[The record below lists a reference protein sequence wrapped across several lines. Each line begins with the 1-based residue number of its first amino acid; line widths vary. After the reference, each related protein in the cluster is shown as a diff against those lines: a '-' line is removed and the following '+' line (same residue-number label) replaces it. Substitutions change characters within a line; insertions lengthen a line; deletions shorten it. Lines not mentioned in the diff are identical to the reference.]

1 MDVDGQTRSG
11 TRGVVS
17 GGHPVTVG
25 AAIEVLRAGGNAYDA
40 AVASGFAAAVA
51 EPCLSSLGGGGFLLA
66 RTASGEEVLFDFF
79 VDTPGRGAPATA
91 PVLTPITVRFKGTGQ
106 VFHVGHG
113 SVAVP
118 GALAGYLHVHRRL
131 GRLELAEVI
140 APARRAAEQGVVLGA
155 AQAAVARLLE
165 PIFELTAEGRASF
178 VPGDRPFG
186 DADRYANPRLAAF
199 LAEVAA
205 GSIGGFGDAP
215 LATAIAAG
223 QAAHGGLVTAQDLAG
238 YQVVERA
245 PLAVDVRGARL
256 LTNPPPSFGG
266 RLVTRALK
274 LLEREGPAGPAGSG
288 PRLVQLAHALDV
300 VAQEHT
306 RGPAMAA
313 GDEPGDATEGVAP
326 PPEAGRPTGRR
337 GDGLAAVVP
346 DRRLRSSRGTTH
358 VSIADAEGNL
368 ASMTT
373 SNGSGSGVTLGETG
387 VFANNIMGE
396 EDLHPRGFH
405 LAPPGVRV
413 GSMMAPSVLL
423 QPGAPALALG
433 SGGSER
439 IRSALTQVLAHL
451 LDDGLPLAEAV
462 KVPRIHWDGRTVQ
475 VEPGLAPE
483 SLAALAAAR
492 PLNVW
497 EVTDLYFGGV
507 NAVDTAGDRVGD
519 HRRGGTTATLDDA
532 RAPDGVVPGP
542 PPPPA
547 S

>member
-1 MDVDGQTRSG
+1 MDGSRRSG

-17 GGHPVTVG
+17 GGHPVTVD

-40 AVASGFAAAVA
+40 AVAAGFAAAVA

-66 RTASGEEVLFDFF
+66 HTAAGEEVLFDFF

-131 GRLELAEVI
+131 GRLELATVI
-140 APARRAAEQGVVLGA
+140 APARRAAERGVVLGP
-155 AQAAVARLLE
+155 AQAAVVRLLA
-165 PIFELTAEGRASF
+165 PIFELTPEGRAAF
-178 VPGDRPFG
+178 VPGDRSFG
-186 DADRYANPRLAAF
+186 DDDRYANPHLAAF
-199 LAEVAA
+199 LAEVAEER
-205 GSIGGFGDAP
+205 IVGFGDRRLAP
-215 LATAIAAG
+215 VIAAS
-223 QAAHGGLVTAQDLAG
+223 QAAHGGLLTAEDLAD
-238 YQVVERA
+238 YQVVERE
-245 PLAVDVRGARL
+245 PLTVEHGGARL

-266 RLVTRALK
+266 RLVTRALT
-274 LLEREGPAGPAGSG
+274 LLEHEGPAGPAGSG

-306 RGPAMAA
+306 GGPAMDA
-313 GDEPGDATEGVAP
+313 GAEPGDATEGIAP
-326 PPEAGRPTGRR
+326 PPTSGGEARTGHAGVAGVALVPPRRP
-337 GDGLAAVVP
+337 
-346 DRRLRSSRGTTH
+346 RSSRGTTH

-373 SNGSGSGVTLGETG
+373 SNGSGSGVTLGSTG

-423 QPGAPALALG
+423 RPGAPPLALG

-451 LDDGLPLAEAV
+451 LDDGLSLADTVGA
-462 KVPRIHWDGRTVQ
+462 PRIHWDGRTVQ

-483 SLAALAAAR
+483 AVAALAAAR
-492 PLNVW
+492 DINVW
-497 EVTDLYFGGV
+497 QVTDLYFGGV
-507 NAVDTAGDRVGD
+507 NAVDAGGDRVGD
-519 HRRGGTTATLDDA
+519 HRRGGTTATLDGP
-532 RAPDGVVPGP
+532 RLVDGG
-542 PPPPA
+542 
-547 S
+547 

>member
-1 MDVDGQTRSG
+1 VDARVRTS
-11 TRGVVS
+11 TRGVVA
-17 GGHPVTVG
+17 GGHPATVD
-25 AAIEVLRAGGNAYDA
+25 AALEVLRDGGNAYDA
-40 AVASGFAAAVA
+40 AVAAGFAAAVA

-66 RTASGEEVLFDFF
+66 RTAGGDEVLFDFF

-91 PVLTPITVRFKGTGQ
+91 PVLIPITVRFKGTGQ

-131 GRLELAEVI
+131 GRLDLARVV
-140 APARRAAEQGVVLGA
+140 APARRAAEQGVVLGP
-155 AQAAVARLLE
+155 AQAAVVRLLE
-165 PIFELTAEGRASF
+165 PIFELTAEGRAAF
-178 VPGDRPFG
+178 VPGDRLFA
-186 DADRYANPRLAAF
+186 DEDRYANPALAAF

-205 GSIGGFGDAP
+205 GRISGFDDPAVAP
-215 LATAIAAG
+215 AIAAS
-223 QAAHGGLVTAQDLAG
+223 QAAHGGLVTAEDLAA
-238 YQVVERA
+238 YQVVERE
-245 PLAVDVRGARL
+245 PLAAEVRGARL

-266 RLVTRALK
+266 RLVTRALA

-288 PRLVQLAHALDV
+288 ARLVQLARALDL

-306 RGPAMAA
+306 GGPAAEA
-313 GDEPGDATEGVAP
+313 GEEPGDATEGIAIAPAAGASATDGSVAP
-326 PPEAGRPTGRR
+326 GADARVGRR
-337 GDGLAAVVP
+337 P
-346 DRRLRSSRGTTH
+346 RSSRGTTH

-373 SNGSGSGVTLGETG
+373 SNGSGSGVTLGDTG

-423 QPGAPALALG
+423 RPDAPALALG

-451 LDDGLPLAEAV
+451 LDDGLALEDAITAS
-462 KVPRIHWDGRTVQ
+462 RIHWDGRSVQ
-475 VEPGLAPE
+475 VEPGLGAE
-483 SLAALAAAR
+483 AVAALAADR
-492 PLNVW
+492 PVNVW
-497 EVTDLYFGGV
+497 QVTDLYFGGV
-507 NAVDTAGDRVGD
+507 NAVDTGGARVGD
-519 HRRGGTTATLDDA
+519 HRRGGTTAALDPPD
-532 RAPDGVVPGP
+532 RAGSGRRP
-542 PPPPA
+542 
-547 S
+547 

>member
-1 MDVDGQTRSG
+1 VDGQARTG

-17 GGHPVTVG
+17 GGHPATVD
-25 AAIEVLRAGGNAYDA
+25 AAIEVMRSGGNAYDA
-40 AVASGFAAAVA
+40 VVAAGFAAAVA

-66 RTASGEEVLFDFF
+66 RTAAGDEVLFDFF
-79 VDTPGRGAPATA
+79 VDTPGRGAPSTA

-131 GRLELAEVI
+131 GRLELAQVI
-140 APARRAAEQGVVLGA
+140 APARRAAEQGVVLGP
-155 AQAAVARLLE
+155 AQAAVVRLLE
-165 PIFELTAEGRASF
+165 PIFELTAEGRAAF
-178 VPGDRPFG
+178 VPGDRPFADG
-186 DADRYANPRLAAF
+186 DRYTNHDLAAF
-199 LAEVAA
+199 LAEVAEERIA
-205 GSIGGFGDAP
+205 GFGDPRIAP
-215 LATAIAAG
+215 AIAAS
-223 QAAHGGLVTAQDLAG
+223 QAAHGGLLTAEDLAG
-238 YQVVERA
+238 YTVVERE
-245 PLAVDVRGARL
+245 PLAVEHRGARL

-266 RLVTRALK
+266 RLVTRALT
-274 LLEREGPAGPAGSG
+274 LLEHEGPAGPAGSG

-306 RGPAMAA
+306 RGPALPA
-313 GDEPGDATEGVAP
+313 GAEPGDATEGVAP
-326 PPEAGRPTGRR
+326 PTGRE
-337 GDGLAAVVP
+337 P
-346 DRRLRSSRGTTH
+346 RRPRSSRGTTH
-358 VSIADAEGNL
+358 VSVADAEGNL

-373 SNGSGSGVTLGETG
+373 SNGSGSGVTLSNTG

-423 QPGAPALALG
+423 RPDAPALALG

-451 LDDGLPLAEAV
+451 LDDGRSLAEAV
-462 KVPRIHWDGRTVQ
+462 AAPRIHWDGRTVQ

-483 SLAALAAAR
+483 AVAALAAVR
-492 PLNVW
+492 PVNVW
-497 EVTDLYFGGV
+497 QVTDLYFGGV
-507 NAVDTAGDRVGD
+507 NAVDTAGDCVGD
-519 HRRGGTTATLDDA
+519 RRRGGTTASLD
-532 RAPDGVVPGP
+532 P
-542 PPPPA
+542 PTTG
-547 S
+547 SR